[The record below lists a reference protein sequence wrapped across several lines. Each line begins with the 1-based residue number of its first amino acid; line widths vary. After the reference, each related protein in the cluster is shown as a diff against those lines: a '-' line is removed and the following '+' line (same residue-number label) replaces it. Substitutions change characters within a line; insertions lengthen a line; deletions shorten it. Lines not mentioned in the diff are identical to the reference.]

1 MKISIILISSL
12 LLITHISALNQK
24 TLIESAEF
32 VLNTFGNKP
41 IKTEYNWRDLSPAL
55 HEISIHGHSLP
66 VETQDQLELIGFNF
80 SGRIVNRTLDLRSEA
95 NDLDQTYDIGIF
107 RFHYTTIDT
116 IIHAVDETDNNSN
129 SIPDYIDIM
138 AETFVHIYNEQINE
152 MGYYRPP
159 GDAWISSY
167 GGDHDYGGSNHYDVY
182 IRRLSSSYYGY
193 VQSEYTA
200 HNTGNNE
207 FSPNVNE
214 QNAFTSY
221 MAMRNNYNGFP
232 NTEIENIQV
241 TAAHEFF
248 HAIQYG
254 YDGYEKPWLLEST
267 AVWME
272 EEIYDD
278 INDCYQY
285 MYSWFNEPQKSLDH
299 VGGTH
304 WYGSWIFFEYID
316 EHFGGSDMIENIFDA
331 GVNTN
336 SQNGD
341 YSHEAIDDALLNIGS
356 SFQEALNGMCIANIV
371 MSSNPGNDAEIY
383 SYEEAEDFPVDE
395 PNIFSTVSVSEE
407 DEFEYVHSTS
417 LNQYASQYIKIN
429 TDIPII
435 VTLDTLNG
443 TQSDFGFH
451 MVVEYTNNNY
461 EITSDDNLFIYN
473 SLYDVDNIY
482 IVIVSQDE
490 NNFNFDYTLIIE
502 AANTAPKPFSIVSP
516 VFNENLDT
524 FFPHFKWSASK
535 DRNLMDSTLSYNI
548 ELGRNPEYMDI
559 IYNVGEDTSFIPD
572 EALFENV
579 IYYWQVY
586 AYDLAENKTYNKN
599 GIHRFLIQTS
609 TPENNLTFTN
619 AYPNPFPSA
628 RYSIESIRFSFF
640 IEEYDES
647 VKITVFDLLGRKVT
661 DIFNGI
667 LEPGFYDHLSWNGY
681 NKKGNLAS
689 SGIYFLIIETEAE
702 ITNQKITLLR

>member
-12 LLITHISALNQK
+12 LFITSSLAEEKSFLINSSEMILDAFSTHGSK
-24 TLIESAEF
+24 IEF
-32 VLNTFGNKP
+32 Q
-41 IKTEYNWRDLSPAL
+41 WRDLSPAL
-55 HEISIHGHSLP
+55 HEISTQGHALP
-66 VETQDQLELIGFNF
+66 QNIQNQLTSIGFNF
-80 SGRIVNRTLDLRSEA
+80 SGTIVNRTLDIRSEA

-107 RFHYTTIDT
+107 RFHYTMIDT
-116 IIHAVDETDNNSN
+116 IIHAVDGTDDNSN
-129 SIPDYIDIM
+129 SIPDYIDLM
-138 AETFVHIYNEQINE
+138 AETFVHVYNEQINE
-152 MGYYRPP
+152 MGYFRPP
-159 GDAWISSY
+159 GDAWISKY
-167 GGDHDYGGSNHYDVY
+167 EGDYDYGGSDHYDVY
-182 IRRLSSSYYGY
+182 VRRLSSSYYGY

-200 HNTGNNE
+200 QNTGNNE

-232 NTEIENIQV
+232 NSEIENIQV

-316 EHFGGSDMIENIFDA
+316 EHLGGSDMIANIFDV
-331 GVNTN
+331 GVNTD

-371 MSSNPGNDAEIY
+371 MSSNPGNYAEIY
-383 SYEEAEDFPVDE
+383 SYEEAEDFPVYE
-395 PNIFSTVSVSEE
+395 PDIFSTISFSEE

-429 TDIPII
+429 TDIPVK
-435 VTLDTLNG
+435 VTLETLNG
-443 TQSDFGFH
+443 TQAEFGLH
-451 MVVEYTNNNY
+451 AVVEYTDNNY
-461 EITSDDNLFIYN
+461 EITSDANLFIYN
-473 SLYDVDNIY
+473 SLYNVENIY
-482 IVIVSQDE
+482 VVIVSQDE
-490 NNFNFDYTLIIE
+490 DSFDFDYSLKIE
-502 AANTAPKPFSIVSP
+502 AANTAPKPFSIISPLYNANLGTVS
-516 VFNENLDT
+516 
-524 FFPHFKWSASK
+524 PHFKWSASK
-535 DRNLMDSTLSYNI
+535 DRNPMDSTLSYVL
-548 ELGRNPEYMDI
+548 ELGRNPEYIDTV
-559 IYNVGEDTSFIPD
+559 YNVGADTSFTPE
-572 EALFENV
+572 EALLENV

-599 GIHRFLIQTS
+599 GIYRFLIQAS
-609 TPENNLTFTN
+609 TPQNNLIFTR
-619 AYPNPFPSA
+619 AYPNPFPLVNH
-628 RYSIESIRFSFF
+628 SIGSIRISFF
-640 IEEYDES
+640 IEEYNEL
-647 VKITVFDLLGRKVT
+647 VKITVYDLLGHKVT
-661 DIFNGI
+661 EIFDGI

-681 NKKGNLAS
+681 NNKGNLVS
-689 SGIYFLIIETEAE
+689 SGIYFLIIETDTG